1 MYLPILCTYVENV
14 YIGEDGKMASKE
26 WNARG
31 FRTVVT
37 KVAKEKWT
45 DRYRLTEDPLD
56 PDVVELERLLAAKCP
71 LRGGRGN

>member
-1 MYLPILCTYVENV
+1 
-14 YIGEDGKMASKE
+14 MASRE
-26 WNARG
+26 GNARG